1 MVKKIKKVAKALK
14 KASALHK
21 RQSKVIEK
29 HIKEQENIQER
40 NMVGDFIQT
49 KTLVTLLESSSQR
62 QQMREKQYRKLK
74 RLISRLLGKFKF

>member
-29 HIKEQENIQER
+29 HIKEMKSYGQKKESLRKEQENTQER

-49 KTLVTLLESSSQR
+49 KPRDTVGIKFATLADAR
-62 QQMREKQYRKLK
+62 KQYR
-74 RLISRLLGKFKF
+74 S